1 MRVELME
8 IFPAAPSACSCTNQG
23 IFFDTTPFVLTKI
36 NIRNG
41 RCCFFMENITRF
53 CYSASIERARM
64 HMTGAVVASRWT
76 ESRDL
81 SCGDI
86 RIHTITYSN

>member
-1 MRVELME
+1 MAGV
-8 IFPAAPSACSCTNQG
+8 
-23 IFFDTTPFVLTKI
+23 V
-36 NIRNG
+36 
-41 RCCFFMENITRF
+41 FFMENITRF